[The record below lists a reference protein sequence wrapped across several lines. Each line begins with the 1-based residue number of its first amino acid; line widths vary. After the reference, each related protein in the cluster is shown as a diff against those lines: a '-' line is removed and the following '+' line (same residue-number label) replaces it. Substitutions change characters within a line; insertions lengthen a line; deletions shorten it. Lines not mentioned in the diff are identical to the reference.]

1 MARKFTRRRWRR
13 PERMTLEHPV
23 ANRRKN
29 LGPPDMLTLESD
41 LERHS
46 SLRRA
51 RAMTAVYLAV
61 ATVEGVVVGVLLH
74 IVIVALVFVVLALAY
89 VSVLRSYGGK
99 LLVRSLRAEPARNP
113 RLNRY
118 AKFLAETNSIPA
130 PDVLIVRNER
140 PNAFAIGISPYA
152 VVATT
157 GSLNIENLTLEA
169 IIAHEIAHLRDG
181 DATLSSLYVGLTSAH
196 DLVAR
201 AGVLTPLVAV
211 AAVALFPSAMIV
223 RALRSNWFTS
233 DYEHRAD
240 VVAALLTRY
249 PPGVASALRLAE
261 GAKGP
266 GPGAAQAF
274 WFAPVSDQRARLI
287 EEM

>member
-1 MARKFTRRRWRR
+1 MARKFGRRRWRR

-23 ANRRKN
+23 AHRRKN
-29 LGPPDMLTLESD
+29 LGPPDILTLEPD
-41 LERHS
+41 LERQS

-51 RAMTAVYLAV
+51 RAMTAVYLLV
-61 ATVEGVVVGVLLH
+61 ALAEGVIIALL
-74 IVIVALVFVVLALAY
+74 VQMVVFVAVFAGLALLY

-99 LLVRSLRAEPARNP
+99 LLVRALRAEPARNP

-118 AKFLAETNSIPA
+118 AKFLAEMNSIPA
-130 PDVLIVRNER
+130 PDVLIVRSDR
-140 PNAFAIGISPYA
+140 PNAFAVGISPHA

-157 GSLNIENLTLEA
+157 GSLNIEDLTLEA

-181 DATLSSLYVGLTSAH
+181 DATLSSLYVGLTSATE
-196 DLVAR
+196 LVRRGGAM
-201 AGVLTPLVAV
+201 APLLAIVAV
-211 AAVALFPSAMIV
+211 LLFPAALLV
-223 RALRSNWFTS
+223 RVFRSTWFTS

-266 GPGAAQAF
+266 GPRAAASF
-274 WFAPVSDQRARLI
+274 WFAPATEKRARLI

>member
-1 MARKFTRRRWRR
+1 MARKFGRRRWRR

-23 ANRRKN
+23 SHRRKN
-29 LGPPDMLTLESD
+29 LGPPDILTLEPD
-41 LERHS
+41 LERRV

-51 RAMTAVYLAV
+51 RAMTAVYLLV
-61 ATVEGVVVGVLLH
+61 AIAEGVVIGVLLH
-74 IVIVALVFVVLALAY
+74 MALVLVLFAGLALVY
-89 VSVLRSYGGK
+89 VAVLRSYGGK
-99 LLVRSLRAEPARNP
+99 LLVRALRAEPARNP

-118 AKFLAETNSIPA
+118 ARFLAEMNSIPA
-130 PDVLIVRNER
+130 PDVLIVRSDR
-140 PNAFAIGISPYA
+140 PNAFAVGISPYA

-157 GSLNIENLTLEA
+157 GSLNIEDLTLEA

-181 DATLSSLYVGLTSAH
+181 DATLSSLYVGLTSAPE
-196 DLVAR
+196 LIGRGGAL
-201 AGVLTPLVAV
+201 APLLAV
-211 AAVALFPSAMIV
+211 VALLLLPAALLI
-223 RALRSNWFTS
+223 RALRSTWFTS

-266 GPGAAQAF
+266 GPSAATAF
-274 WFAPVSDQRARLI
+274 WFAPASEKRALLI

>member
-1 MARKFTRRRWRR
+1 
-13 PERMTLEHPV
+13 MTLEAP
-23 ANRRKN
+23 AGLRRKN
-29 LGPPDMLTLESD
+29 LGPPDMLTLEPD
-41 LERHS
+41 LERQW

-51 RAMTAVYLAV
+51 RIMTAVYLFV
-61 ATVEGVVVGVLLH
+61 ATVEGVVVGLLFH
-74 IVIVALVFVVLALAY
+74 MVVIALVFVLLALVY

-99 LLVRSLRAEPARNP
+99 LLVRALRAEPARNP

-118 AKFLAETNSIPA
+118 AKFLAEINSIPA
-130 PDVLIVRNER
+130 PDVLIVRGDR
-140 PNAFAIGISPYA
+140 PNAFAVGISPHA

-157 GSLNIENLTLEA
+157 GSLNIEDLTLEA

-181 DATLSSLYVGLTSAH
+181 DATLSSLFVGLTSAH
-196 DLVAR
+196 ELIAR
-201 AGVLTPLVAV
+201 GGALAPLIALAGI
-211 AAVALFPSAMIV
+211 ALFPGALVV
-223 RALRSNWFTS
+223 RGLRGSWFAK
-233 DYEHRAD
+233 DHEHRAD

-274 WFAPVSDQRARLI
+274 WFAPASEERARLI

>member
-13 PERMTLEHPV
+13 PERMTLETPGPL
-23 ANRRKN
+23 RRKN
-29 LGPPDMLTLESD
+29 LGPPDMLTLEPD
-41 LERHS
+41 LERQS

-51 RAMTAVYLAV
+51 RAMTAVYIAT
-61 ATVEGVVVGVLLH
+61 ATVEGVIVGLLAHMVVL
-74 IVIVALVFVVLALAY
+74 ALVFVLLALVY
-89 VSVLRSYGGK
+89 VSALRSYGGK
-99 LLVRSLRAEPARNP
+99 LLVRALRAEPARNP

-118 AKFLAETNSIPA
+118 AKFLAELNSIPA
-130 PDVLIVRNER
+130 PDVLIVRSDR
-140 PNAFAIGISPYA
+140 PNAFAVGISPHA

-157 GSLNIENLTLEA
+157 GSLNIEDLTLEA

-181 DATLSSLYVGLTSAH
+181 DATLSSLYVG
-196 DLVAR
+196 
-201 AGVLTPLVAV
+201 V
-211 AAVALFPSAMIV
+211 AAAHELVGRSGALAPLLAIVSVLLLPGAFVV
-223 RALRSNWFTS
+223 RALRGSWFAK

-266 GPGAAQAF
+266 GPGAAHAF
-274 WFAPVSDQRARLI
+274 WFSPADDDRARLI